1 MNICGILFWGF
12 IIFSIVWSWFPKS
25 GGEDPISD
33 GEGPKSDGD
42 GLHWADLTQVISVIL
57 LVGLA
62 LIINRAFGGTF
73 I

>member
-1 MNICGILFWGF
+1 MNIFGILFWGF
-12 IIFSIVWSWFPKS
+12 IIYSIVWSWFSKS

-42 GLHWADLTQVISVIL
+42 GLHWADLTQAISVIL

-62 LIINRAFGGTF
+62 LMINRAFGGTF

>member
-12 IIFSIVWSWFPKS
+12 IIFSFVWSWFPKS
-25 GGEDPISD
+25 G

-42 GLHWADLTQVISVIL
+42 GLHWADLTQAISVIL
-57 LVGLA
+57 LIGLA
-62 LIINRAFGGTF
+62 LMINRAFGGTF